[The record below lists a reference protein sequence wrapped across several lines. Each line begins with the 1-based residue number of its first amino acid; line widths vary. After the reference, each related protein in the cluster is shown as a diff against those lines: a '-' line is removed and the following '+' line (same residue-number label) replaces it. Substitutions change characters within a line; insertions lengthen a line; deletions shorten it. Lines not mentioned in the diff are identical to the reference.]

1 MVDYGAAFGLLLLER
16 ARCLNVFVDGGAALI
31 VIQKRHTVE
40 GGPHGRLSRAFLSS
54 DLLFGLLRGRCHSG
68 LRPLLLHHLSVDLPL
83 NLRVL
88 RYQSVFFE
96 ADFSGF
102 LVQIVDE
109 HDQFLIQEAGIFRLG
124 KYRFG
129 HRCRH
134 CRTAAIFVLL
144 FGQSVLSDLIVDA
157 D

>member
-1 MVDYGAAFGLLLLER
+1 MVDYGAAFGLLLLEL
-16 ARCLNVFVDGGAALI
+16 ARCLHVFDGGAALI

-54 DLLFGLLRGRCHSG
+54 DLLFRLLRGQHCG
-68 LRPLLLHHLSVDLPL
+68 LRSLLLHHLSVDLPL
-83 NLRVL
+83 NLGFL
-88 RYQSVFFE
+88 RYQSVFLE